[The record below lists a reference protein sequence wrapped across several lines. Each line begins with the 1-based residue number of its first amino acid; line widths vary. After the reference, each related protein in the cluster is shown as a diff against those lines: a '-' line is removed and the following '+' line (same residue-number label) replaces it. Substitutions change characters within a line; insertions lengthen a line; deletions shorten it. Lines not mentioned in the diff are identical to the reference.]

1 MSSTDVQALIEDAT
15 FEFSIGETD
24 AAIAKLEQA
33 VQQAPESFE
42 AWHALAEV
50 NFSAHRYDAALV
62 AADRAHALRPDDIF
76 INTSL
81 SRIWMEK
88 GNKPQAEHYGARAK
102 VLGWKDQ
109 LQNPGE
115 AEGLK

>member
-1 MSSTDVQALIEDAT
+1 MGADDVQTLIEDAT
-15 FEFSIGETD
+15 FEFSIGETE

-33 VQQAPESFE
+33 VRLAPESFD

-50 NFSAHRYDAALV
+50 NFGAHRYEAALP
-62 AADRAHALRPDDIF
+62 AAERAHALRPDDIF

-88 GNKPQAEHYGARAK
+88 GNKAQAEHFGARAK

-109 LQNPGE
+109 LKNPGE
-115 AEGLK
+115 APAGL